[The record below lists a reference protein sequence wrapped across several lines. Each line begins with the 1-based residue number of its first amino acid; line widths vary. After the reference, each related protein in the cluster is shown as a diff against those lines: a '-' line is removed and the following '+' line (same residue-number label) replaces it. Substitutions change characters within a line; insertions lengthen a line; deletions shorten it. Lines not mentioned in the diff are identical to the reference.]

1 MAHENAV
8 VRSINLEGALLCVDI
23 FTRADGSF
31 GFELFR
37 RDPEDARG
45 WYPIGVFG
53 ATAYRS
59 EAEATEAACRKL
71 PWLREKLATVKDSH
85 SVGQQRAYQ

>member
-1 MAHENAV
+1 MAHENTV

-45 WYPIGVFG
+45 WYPIGFFG
-53 ATAYRS
+53 ATAYCS
-59 EAEATEAACRKL
+59 EAEATAAACLKI
-71 PWLREKLATVKDSH
+71 PWLREKLVTANGPH
-85 SVGQQRAYQ
+85 CVGPQHARQ

>member
-1 MAHENAV
+1 MAHENTV
-8 VRSINLEGALLCVDI
+8 VRSINLDGALLCVDI

-53 ATAYRS
+53 DTRYRS
-59 EAEATEAACRKL
+59 EAEATEAACLKI
-71 PWLREKLATVKDSH
+71 PWLREKLVTIRGSR
-85 SVGQQRAYQ
+85 SVARQRTRQ